1 MLEDIHWADRS
12 TRAFLVFLARS
23 LWTERVLVIATYR
36 SDELHRRHPL
46 RPLLAELERDPRAR
60 RIELARLTRDEL
72 AQLLEDILGGPPDDE
87 LVERLYARSEGNPLF
102 TEELLAAR
110 LDGRGGLP
118 TTLRDALMVRIERLS
133 DPAQDVLRVLSAGR
147 VLPHAVLAEAS
158 GLGAAELRAVVREAA
173 ESNVIVADARGRY
186 QFRHALLRE
195 VVHDDLLPGEH
206 AELHLALARA
216 LERQAEETGEDAL
229 ITAGIAHHYLSAGA
243 QREALVA
250 SVRAADAAERV
261 HAHGEAG
268 VLLERALDLWP
279 RVTDAEAQA
288 GCDRGALV
296 RRAGRALINDGAY
309 GRAEALLRGAID
321 EVDEAA
327 DPRAAADLLELQSRA
342 LWSLG
347 RASESRDSIARAV
360 ALLPEDDHSPERARI
375 LARQAKAAML
385 QGRFS
390 EALPA
395 AEAAFGAA
403 RHAQADGPLA
413 DALNAMGYAQI
424 LLGDVED
431 GSARLREAIAI
442 SPRGFERTSAWAN
455 LAEAL
460 HLVGRSQE
468 GLAAAEQGLAD
479 TAGEGRFS
487 DWLSL
492 GLLDIRWALGD
503 WEAARA
509 ALPPHDRRHIGMT
522 LAYVETLRAAIAL
535 ADADHDLARASLE
548 RAADVI
554 QGSRE
559 PQFLGWFGSL
569 RGELERRCGD
579 LVAARAAVDDGPR
592 RDRVLLRGP
601 AADRAAVGDGRRDRG
616 RRGPARPRP
625 RRRGRGERGDLPR
638 RDVPRTSR
646 GRRRSRRRPRR
657 TLNQGSTPSRADVRP
672 VETARLATV
681 RSHLARARGEADP
694 ALDAEA
700 AAAWRAVARPYPVA
714 IAPAAPRR
722 DARRARRPRRRR
734 GPARRRARRR
744 RHARRAWLRAEAE
757 GLAGRARLPLPTV
770 DEAPE
775 PEAAGEDPFGLT
787 PRERQ
792 VLALVA
798 DGATNREIGAQLFM
812 AEKTASVHVS
822 RILAKLDVRSRT
834 EAAAVAHRLGL

>member
-1 MLEDIHWADRS
+1 
-12 TRAFLVFLARS
+12 
-23 LWTERVLVIATYR
+23 
-36 SDELHRRHPL
+36 
-46 RPLLAELERDPRAR
+46 
-60 RIELARLTRDEL
+60 
-72 AQLLEDILGGPPDDE
+72 
-87 LVERLYARSEGNPLF
+87 
-102 TEELLAAR
+102 
-110 LDGRGGLP
+110 
-118 TTLRDALMVRIERLS
+118 MVRIERLS

-279 RVTDAEAQA
+279 RVADAEAQA

-360 ALLPEDDHSPERARI
+360 SLLPEDDHSPERARI

-535 ADADHDLARASLE
+535 ADAEHDLARASLE

-579 LVAARAAVDDGPR
+579 LVAARTAVDEGLD
-592 RDRVLLRGP
+592 
-601 AADRAAVGDGRRDRG
+601 AI
-616 RRGPARPRP
+616 
-625 RRRGRGERGDLPR
+625 EFCSEDLPR
-638 RDVPRTSR
+638 IALLSETGAAIEADAAQRARDLGDEAAESEAIF
-646 GRRRSRRRPRR
+646 
-657 TLNQGSTPSRADVRP
+657 RA
-672 VETARLATV
+672 EMF
-681 RSHLARARGEADP
+681 LAR
-694 ALDAEA
+694 AEA
-700 AAAWRAVARPYPVA
+700 AAGVEDDDDEPSTRGQTPGRLTCGPWRPRGSPPSARTSPARAARPTRRSTPRRPA
-714 IAPAAPRR
+714 RGARSRAPTRWRSRSCAAPRR
-722 DARRARRPRRRR
+722 SSGWASATTPPRSSPTCSPPPTRSAPPGCGPRPRASRAGRGCRCRRSTRRR
-734 GPARRRARRR
+734 SPRPPAR
-744 RHARRAWLRAEAE
+744 
-757 GLAGRARLPLPTV
+757 
-770 DEAPE
+770 
-775 PEAAGEDPFGLT
+775 
-787 PRERQ
+787 
-792 VLALVA
+792 
-798 DGATNREIGAQLFM
+798 I
-812 AEKTASVHVS
+812 
-822 RILAKLDVRSRT
+822 RS
-834 EAAAVAHRLGL
+834 G